1 MKNTE
6 EKAVLVT
13 GAAGMIGSQ
22 LVQALLDSGIP
33 VIGIDRSPA
42 RIQAEGY
49 IHEVVDLGDMQAL
62 QSIFEGRQIS
72 RVIHLAALAHT
83 DGESDLS
90 YEKYYHVNVICAKNV
105 FSAAAQTQIPVLFI
119 STVDVLGFTK
129 DTVNAATQLCP
140 VTAYGKTKALAESE
154 VKQICADSGYTI
166 FRFAPVYT
174 ETVQRDIQK
183 RYYLKYPDIAYLIG
197 KGTEYEVLNIH
208 LAVQS
213 MVAWTQETADN
224 DIYFIKDPDRM
235 HTADKIAA
243 EKEQG
248 RAKFV
253 LRFPRWM
260 VRCGFAAIKGLT
272 GENKHTYLLNKA
284 VNPLRTE

>member
-13 GAAGMIGSQ
+13 GASGMIGSR

-33 VIGIDRSPA
+33 VVGVDRSPA
-42 RIQAEGY
+42 RIQANGY
-49 IHEVVDLGDMQAL
+49 THEVVDLGDMQAL
-62 QSIFEGRQIS
+62 QKIFENSEIA

-90 YEKYYHVNVICAKNV
+90 YEKYYYVNVICAKNV
-105 FSAAAQTQIPVLFI
+105 FSAAARAQIPVLFI

-129 DTVNAATQLCP
+129 DTVNAATELCP
-140 VTAYGKTKALAESE
+140 VTAYGKTKALAEAE
-154 VKQICADSGYTI
+154 VKEICADSGYTI

-174 ETVQRDIQK
+174 ETVQRDIRK
-183 RYYLKYPDIAYLIG
+183 RYYLKYPNIAYLIG
-197 KGTEYEVLNIH
+197 KGTEYEVLDIN

-213 MVAWTQETADN
+213 MVAWATETADN
-224 DIYFIKDPDRM
+224 AIRFIKDPHRM
-235 HTADKIAA
+235 HTADKISA

-248 RAKFV
+248 RAKLV
-253 LRFPRWM
+253 LHIPKWM
-260 VRCGFAAIKGLT
+260 VRWGFAAVKGLT
-272 GENKHTYLLNKA
+272 GENKYTYLLNKA

>member
-13 GAAGMIGSQ
+13 GASGMIGSR

-33 VIGIDRSPA
+33 VVGVDRSPA
-42 RIQAEGY
+42 RIQANEY
-49 IHEVVDLGDMQAL
+49 THEVVDLGDMQAL
-62 QSIFEGRQIS
+62 QKIFENSEIA

-90 YEKYYHVNVICAKNV
+90 YEKYYYVNVICAKNV
-105 FSAAAQTQIPVLFI
+105 FSAAARAQIPVLFI

-129 DTVNAATQLCP
+129 DTVNAATELCP
-140 VTAYGKTKALAESE
+140 VTAYGKTKALAEAE
-154 VKQICADSGYTI
+154 VKEICTDSGYTI

-174 ETVQRDIQK
+174 ETVQRDIRK
-183 RYYLKYPDIAYLIG
+183 RYYLKYPNIAYLIG
-197 KGTEYEVLNIH
+197 KGTEYEVLDIN

-213 MVAWTQETADN
+213 MVAWAKETADN
-224 DIYFIKDPDRM
+224 AIRFIKDPHRM
-235 HTADKIAA
+235 HTADKISA

-248 RAKFV
+248 RAKLV
-253 LRFPRWM
+253 LHIPKWM
-260 VRCGFAAIKGLT
+260 VRWGFAAVKGLT
-272 GENKHTYLLNKA
+272 GENKYTYLLNKA